1 MILSYINLYTRS
13 IVTLCVYLTAIISSA
28 KADTCERIV
37 TLAPSITESVF
48 ALGLG
53 SNVVGVSKYSYF
65 PEAARSIQVVGAL
78 FDPNI
83 ELIVSLKPSI
93 VLMPKELPELAR
105 RLLSLGIKTSLFD
118 FNSISSTLE
127 AINQIGA
134 LCQVLESATALTDSI
149 RNELE
154 QLKISMRS
162 LATVKTLVIVAESSD
177 DGTLASFYCSGKDG
191 FYNDL
196 LQVLGATNVYP
207 GLTGALGR
215 LSTEGLLKLDPDAI
229 IKIAPINDP
238 NNVANSANS
247 INTDL
252 GILNSLKAAKSGRI
266 TVLSQDFMVVPGPR
280 IVLAA
285 KELARAL
292 HPEYKS
298 GL

>member
-1 MILSYINLYTRS
+1 MSFSLFSDSTKKIAALVLTLFISLS
-13 IVTLCVYLTAIISSA
+13 ISEA
-28 KADTCERIV
+28 ETCERIV
-37 TLAPSITESVF
+37 TLAPSITESVY

-53 SNVVGVSKYSYF
+53 PKVVGVSKYSYF

-105 RLLSLGIKTSLFD
+105 RLHSLGIKTSLFN
-118 FNSISSTLE
+118 FNSIDSTLE

-149 RNELE
+149 RKELE
-154 QLKISMRS
+154 ELKIAIGSF
-162 LATVKTLVIVAESSD
+162 AKIKTLVVVAESSD
-177 DGTLASFYCSGKDG
+177 DGSLTSFYCSGKDG

-196 LQVLGATNVYP
+196 LQLLGATNVYP

-238 NNVANSANS
+238 DNTTVSS
-247 INTDL
+247 KTINREL

-285 KELARAL
+285 KELARTL
-292 HPEYKS
+292 HPEYIQR
-298 GL
+298 